1 MSPHHY
7 PTFALD
13 DIANLQES
21 AQVEFKLA
29 GGRDGKGKL
38 PEGMWESYS
47 AFANTLGGE
56 IILGVKEEQGQF
68 TIEGIVNPM
77 PMLSEIW
84 TILNDAKKI
93 SHNILAPTDVQIIEI
108 MAKKLIRIHV
118 PSVDVKL
125 RPIYVG
131 TDPYSGTY
139 FRVGDAD
146 MHASREQVEQMSL
159 KAEITLSQRVTNN
172 SKVLDK

>member
-1 MSPHHY
+1 MSADYY

-13 DIANLQES
+13 DIANLHES

-29 GGRDGKGKL
+29 GGRDGNGTL

-56 IILGVKEEQGQF
+56 IILGIKEQQGEF
-68 TIEGIVNPM
+68 TIEGIVNPI

-84 TILNDAKKI
+84 QILQNPQKI

-118 PSVDVKL
+118 PCVDVKL

-146 MHASREQVEQMSL
+146 MHASREQVKQMSL
-159 KAEITLSQRVTNN
+159 KSGINLKLTPR
-172 SKVLDK
+172 

>member
-1 MSPHHY
+1 MSADYY

-13 DIANLQES
+13 DIANLHES

-29 GGRDGKGKL
+29 GGRDGNGTL

-56 IILGVKEEQGQF
+56 IILGIKEQQGEF

-84 TILNDAKKI
+84 QILQNPQKI

-118 PSVDVKL
+118 PCVDVKL

-159 KAEITLSQRVTNN
+159 KAGIDLKLKQL
-172 SKVLDK
+172 KQ

>member
-1 MSPHHY
+1 MSADYY

-13 DIANLQES
+13 DIANLHES

-29 GGRDGKGKL
+29 GGRDGNGTL

-56 IILGVKEEQGQF
+56 IILGIKEQQGEF

-84 TILNDAKKI
+84 QILQNPQKI

-118 PSVDVKL
+118 PCVDVKL

-146 MHASREQVEQMSL
+146 MHASREQVKQMSL
-159 KAEITLSQRVTNN
+159 KSGINLKLTSR
-172 SKVLDK
+172 

>member
-1 MSPHHY
+1 MSAHDY

-13 DIANLQES
+13 DIENLHES
-21 AQVEFKLA
+21 VQVEFKLA
-29 GGRDGKGKL
+29 GGRDGNGTL
-38 PEGMWESYS
+38 PEGMWGSYS

-56 IILGVKEEQGQF
+56 IILGVKEQQGNF

-84 TILNDAKKI
+84 TILHDKKKI

-108 MAKKLIRIHV
+108 MDKKLIRIHV
-118 PSVDVKL
+118 PCANVKF
-125 RPIYVG
+125 RPIYIG

-139 FRVGDAD
+139 LRVGDAD
-146 MHASREQVEQMSL
+146 MHASHEQVEKMSTKAHINL
-159 KAEITLSQRVTNN
+159 KLKQL
-172 SKVLDK
+172 KQ

>member
-1 MSPHHY
+1 
-7 PTFALD
+7 
-13 DIANLQES
+13 
-21 AQVEFKLA
+21 
-29 GGRDGKGKL
+29 
-38 PEGMWESYS
+38 
-47 AFANTLGGE
+47 
-56 IILGVKEEQGQF
+56 
-68 TIEGIVNPM
+68 M

-84 TILNDAKKI
+84 QILHDPKKI
-93 SHNILAPTDVQIIEI
+93 SHNILAPTDVQVIEI

-118 PSVDVKL
+118 PCVDVKL

-159 KAEITLSQRVTNN
+159 KAGIDLKR
-172 SKVLDK
+172 

>member
-1 MSPHHY
+1 MSADYY

-13 DIANLQES
+13 DIANLHES

-29 GGRDGKGKL
+29 GGRDGNGTL

-56 IILGVKEEQGQF
+56 IILGIKEQQGEF

-84 TILNDAKKI
+84 QILQNPQKI

-118 PSVDVKL
+118 PCVDVKL

-131 TDPYSGTY
+131 WYG
-139 FRVGDAD
+139 
-146 MHASREQVEQMSL
+146 SRL
-159 KAEITLSQRVTNN
+159 GALRLSPGST
-172 SKVLDK
+172 

>member
-13 DIANLQES
+13 DIANLHES

-29 GGRDGKGKL
+29 GGRDGNGML

-56 IILGVKEEQGQF
+56 IILGVKEQQGDF
-68 TIEGIVNPM
+68 TIEGIINPM

-84 TILNDAKKI
+84 AILHDPKTI

-118 PSVDVKL
+118 PCVDVKL

-159 KAEITLSQRVTNN
+159 KAGIDLKLKQL
-172 SKVLDK
+172 KQ